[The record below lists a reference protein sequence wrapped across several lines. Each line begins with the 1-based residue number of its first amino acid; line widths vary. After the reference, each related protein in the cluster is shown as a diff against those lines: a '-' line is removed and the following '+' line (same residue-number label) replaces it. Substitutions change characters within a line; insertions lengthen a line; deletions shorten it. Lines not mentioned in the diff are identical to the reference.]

1 MYHYL
6 TKNEYFTA
14 IDDPEIYGALKNTE
28 NFGLK
33 HCQDACVLKKLASL
47 PPGKVA
53 EAGGGVSRTLPSL
66 AAKGWQCW
74 NIEPFEG
81 AGNGP
86 RKCRQEGINNVGVYL
101 GRFSPE
107 LQSNA
112 FDAVYSI
119 SVIEHV
125 PDSDMNAFFED
136 MFRILKPGGRA
147 WHAIDVYLR
156 DETDPAVEIRNRRV
170 FYAALK
176 TGFVPVEEEEFPDAA
191 FHCAFATNPD
201 LVMRQWNRSVPALAP
216 KRAVSQSVSLLLG
229 LKKPVMEI

>member
-1 MYHYL
+1 MYHYI
-6 TKNEYFTA
+6 TKKEYFSA
-14 IDDPEIYGALKNTE
+14 LDEPEIYAALKNTE

-33 HCQDACVLKKLASL
+33 HCQDACVLQQLFDLK
-47 PPGKVA
+47 PGNVA
-53 EAGGGVSRTLPSL
+53 EVGGGISRTLPAL

-81 AGNGP
+81 VGNGP
-86 RKCRQEGINNVGVYL
+86 RKCHQAGINHVGAYL
-101 GRFSPE
+101 GRFSPK
-107 LQSNA
+107 LQNNS

-125 PDSDMNAFFED
+125 PDSDMHAFFED
-136 MFRILKPGGRA
+136 MFRILKPGGCA

-156 DETDPAVEIRNRRV
+156 DETDPSVDSRNRRV
-170 FYAALK
+170 FYAALEA
-176 TGFVPVEEEEFPDAA
+176 GFISVKDEACPEAA

-201 LVMRQWNRSVPALAP
+201 LVMRQWNRSVPALTP

-229 LKKPVMEI
+229 LRKPG